1 MGRLA
6 PLVIRLL
13 AVSLVA
19 LVLAE
24 PGNGGDQSVA
34 KERRDADVTA
44 ATAPPAPRRP
54 GKRERN
60 RKRTTTTT
68 TTVDPDDNDVADA
81 TTTTTTT
88 TVDPRAFDH
97 SQKRLRGTAPPL
109 VGPQRRW
116 PGKQHKRRRRRTT
129 TTTTTPPDGDGDMEP
144 TTTLATTTVDP
155 RNLDHTE
162 GGSCLVPLGMESGLI
177 SNESLSA
184 SSSYDQSVSPLSSR
198 IRTEIKGGAWCPN
211 GLISPRSRQFLE
223 IDLHDEYLIT
233 GTESQGRFANSV
245 GVEFVESYSVE
256 YWRTALNRW
265 VKYKD
270 FNGSRLIPG
279 NVNTYTPRKSTLEAP
294 FVASKVRF
302 YPYAA
307 HPRTACMRVELYG
320 CRWKQD
326 LVAYSAPKGGDMQA
340 MTGGARFEDLGY
352 DGTLREG
359 RLINGL
365 GQMTDSLVGPN
376 DFELPDQ
383 LDTRGSR
390 WVGWNKTMMVDEE
403 VTLTF
408 NFSETRL
415 FYHIDVH
422 TNNMFTK
429 DVQLFKEAEVYFS
442 LEGERWQEDY
452 VSHEPKQ
459 DRVSEHARV
468 VHIDLQNRTA
478 KHIMVKLRFQHE
490 WILISEITFKSI
502 PTWVNTS
509 AEFLEEYYKTDTPP
523 SSRKKRNSSLRVS
536 VGLACGALVGGGAFI
551 AATVVLLTKKTRR
564 RIPNML
570 KKPFCPSLRH
580 GSSSSRNNRRA
591 PRLALALANCP
602 PIHMLRPAVVDEDY
616 REPYNIWR
624 ETLGRRDKREAH
636 DQHEYNEICE
646 DTEFPRPYMMKRPDP
661 HESFYA
667 ATDIIHH
674 TYPEERACRREKPAP
689 GLFTSIKL
697 PEAEPPNG
705 VAPLLDFPR
714 GRMRPVTFLGEGPHG
729 SLQICETDGIE
740 ELSDEESPTGGRRR
754 LVVVKTLWRGCHN
767 EVKAAFAREA
777 TWGAGLKHP
786 QLARVLGLSLL
797 EPPCAA
803 LDRGDAAHLPTI
815 LRQER
820 KLNYS
825 SLIHICCQI
834 AAGMKYLESFELV
847 HRDLA
852 ARNVTVTE
860 DLHVKVSDYAMF
872 CEEFVSDYHVMADG
886 SRLPLRWMAWESLL
900 MGMCS
905 PASDVWSFGVTVWE
919 VLTYCM
925 AKPFEEM
932 NDDQVVANASE
943 WRNGGRGA
951 RVPAAPPPRCR
962 RELYDLMH
970 ECWRREP
977 MQRPRFHDLHRFLER
992 MTHGYK
998 PPNNR

>member
-1 MGRLA
+1 MWRLA

-19 LVLAE
+19 IALAE
-24 PGNGGDQSVA
+24 SGSDSGTSVVA
-34 KERRDADVTA
+34 RGQERPERPMR
-44 ATAPPAPRRP
+44 ATGPPRRQ
-54 GKRERN
+54 GRKKR
-60 RKRTTTTT
+60 RTTTTT
-68 TTVDPDDNDVADA
+68 TTLEPEDDDYEH
-81 TTTTTTT
+81 TTPTTTTT
-88 TVDPRAFDH
+88 TVDPRLF
-97 SQKRLRGTAPPL
+97 
-109 VGPQRRW
+109 
-116 PGKQHKRRRRRTT
+116 
-129 TTTTTPPDGDGDMEP
+129 
-144 TTTLATTTVDP
+144 
-155 RNLDHTE
+155 DHTE
-162 GGSCLVPLGMESGLI
+162 VGSCQVPLGMENGKI

-198 IRTEIKGGAWCPN
+198 IRTEIRGGAWCPN
-211 GLISPRSRQFLE
+211 GLISPHSRQYLE
-223 IDLHDEYLIT
+223 IDLRDEYLIT
-233 GTESQGRFANSV
+233 ATESQGRFANSV

-256 YWRTALNRW
+256 YWREALNRW
-265 VKYKD
+265 VKHKD
-270 FNGSRLIPG
+270 FNGSRLLPG
-279 NVNTYTPRKSTLEAP
+279 NSNTYTPRKTTLEAP

-302 YPYAA
+302 FPYAA

-320 CRWKQD
+320 CRWKQA
-326 LVAYSAPKGGDMQA
+326 LVAYAAPKGGDMQA
-340 MTGGARFEDLGY
+340 MTGGARFEDLSY
-352 DGTLREG
+352 DGVVRGSKLVD
-359 RLINGL
+359 GL
-365 GQMTDSLVGPN
+365 GQISDSLFGPN
-376 DFELPDQ
+376 DFELPDP
-383 LDTRGSR
+383 LDTQGTR
-390 WVGWNKTMMVDEE
+390 WVGWNKTMLVDDE
-403 VTLTF
+403 VEITF
-408 NFSETRL
+408 NFTDTRL
-415 FYHIDVH
+415 FQYVDIH

-452 VSHEPKQ
+452 ISYEPKQ
-459 DRVSEHARV
+459 DKVSEHARTI
-468 VHIDLQNRTA
+468 HIDLENKTA
-478 KHIMVKLRFQHE
+478 KHIMMKLKFQHE
-490 WILISEITFKSI
+490 WILISEVTFRSI
-502 PTWVNTS
+502 STVVNQST
-509 AEFLEEYYKTDTPP
+509 EFLDEYYRTDTPP
-523 SSRKKRNSSLRVS
+523 TSRKKRNSSLKVS
-536 VGLACGALVGGGAFI
+536 VGLACGAIVGGGAFI
-551 AATVVLLTKKTRR
+551 AATAILVTKRARR

-570 KKPFCPSLRH
+570 KKPFCPSLR
-580 GSSSSRNNRRA
+580 SNARNNRRA

-624 ETLGRRDKREAH
+624 ETLGRQKRENH
-636 DQHEYNEICE
+636 DQNEYNEICE
-646 DTEFPRPYMMKRPDP
+646 DPEFPRPYMMKRADP

-674 TYPEERACRREKPAP
+674 TYPDERLSRRERPAP

-729 SLQICETDGIE
+729 TLQICETDGIE
-740 ELSDEESPTGGRRR
+740 ELSDEELPSGDRRR
-754 LVVVKTLWRGCHN
+754 LVIVKTLWRGCHN
-767 EVKAAFAREA
+767 DIKAAFAREA

-803 LDRGDAAHLPTI
+803 LDRGDAAPLPTI
-815 LRQER
+815 LKMER
-820 KLNYS
+820 RLNYS

-834 AAGMKYLESFELV
+834 ANGMKYLESFELV

-852 ARNVTVTE
+852 ARNVTVTN
-860 DLHVKVSDYAMF
+860 DLHIKVSDYAMF
-872 CEEFVSDYHVMADG
+872 CDEFIGDYHIMADG
-886 SRLPLRWMAWESLL
+886 TRVPLRWMAWESLL

-932 NDDQVVANASE
+932 NDDQVVANASQ
-943 WRNGGRGA
+943 WRCGGRGA

-992 MTHGYK
+992 MTHGYQ
-998 PPNNR
+998 PPIQREIKH

>member
-1 MGRLA
+1 MWRLA
-6 PLVIRLL
+6 PLVVRLT

-19 LVLAE
+19 IAVAE
-24 PGNGGDQSVA
+24 PGSETDLTLPV
-34 KERRDADVTA
+34 RVTA
-44 ATAPPAPRRP
+44 APVRITSAPR
-54 GKRERN
+54 KAER
-60 RKRTTTTT
+60 K
-68 TTVDPDDNDVADA
+68 
-81 TTTTTTT
+81 
-88 TVDPRAFDH
+88 
-97 SQKRLRGTAPPL
+97 
-109 VGPQRRW
+109 QRN
-116 PGKQHKRRRRRTT
+116 RRRTT
-129 TTTTTPPDGDGDMEP
+129 TTTTTTPDPDEEDDIDI
-144 TTTLATTTVDP
+144 TTPVATTTVDP
-155 RNLDHTE
+155 RTFDHTDV
-162 GGSCLVPLGMESGLI
+162 GSCEVPLGMENGMI
-177 SNESLSA
+177 SNESLSS

-198 IRTEIKGGAWCPN
+198 IRTEIRGGAWCPN

-223 IDLHDEYLIT
+223 IDLRDEYLIT
-233 GTESQGRFANSV
+233 ATESQGRFANSV
-245 GVEFVESYSVE
+245 GVEFVESYLVE
-256 YWRTALNRW
+256 YWRSALNRW

-279 NVNTYTPRKSTLEAP
+279 NVNTYTAKKTTLEAP
-294 FVASKVRF
+294 FIASKVRF
-302 YPYAA
+302 FPYAA

-320 CRWKQD
+320 CRWKQA
-326 LVAYSAPKGGDMQA
+326 LVAYSAPRGGDMQA
-340 MTGGARFEDLGY
+340 MTGGAKFEDMAY
-352 DGTLREG
+352 DGVLRDG
-359 RLINGL
+359 RLSDGL
-365 GQMTDSLVGPN
+365 GQMTDSLLGPN
-376 DFELPDQ
+376 DFELPDPV
-383 LDTRGSR
+383 DTRGTR
-390 WVGWNKTMMVDEE
+390 WVGWNKTMLLEDEVE
-403 VTLTF
+403 LTF
-408 NFSETRL
+408 NFTDTRL
-415 FYHIDVH
+415 FHHIDIH

-452 VSHEPKQ
+452 ISYEPKQ

-468 VHIDLQNRTA
+468 IHIDLQNRTA
-478 KHIMVKLRFQHE
+478 KHIMIKLKFQHE
-490 WILISEITFKSI
+490 WILISEITFKSV
-502 PTWVNTS
+502 PTTVNAS
-509 AEFLEEYYKTDTPP
+509 AEFLEEYYRTDIPP

-536 VGLACGALVGGGAFI
+536 VGLACGAVVGGGAFI
-551 AATVVLLTKKTRR
+551 AATAVLLTKKTRR

-570 KKPFCPSLRH
+570 KKPFCPALR
-580 GSSSSRNNRRA
+580 SNNANSRNNRRA

-624 ETLGRRDKREAH
+624 ETLGRRDKRDAH
-636 DQHEYNEICE
+636 DQNEYNEICE
-646 DTEFPRPYMMKRPDP
+646 DPEFPRPYMMKRPDP

-674 TYPEERACRREKPAP
+674 TYPEERACRRERPTP

-729 SLQICETDGIE
+729 NLQICETDGIE
-740 ELSDEESPTGGRRR
+740 ELSDEESPNGGQRR

-767 EVKAAFAREA
+767 DVKAAFAREA

-803 LDRGDAAHLPTI
+803 LDRGNAVPLPTI
-815 LRQER
+815 LRQDR

-852 ARNVTVTE
+852 ARNVTVSE
-860 DLHVKVSDYAMF
+860 DLNVKVSDYAMF

-886 SRLPLRWMAWESLL
+886 TRLPLRWMAWESLL
-900 MGMCS
+900 LGMYS

-919 VLTYCM
+919 VLTYCLD
-925 AKPFEEM
+925 KPFEEM

-943 WRNGGRGA
+943 WRCGGRGA

-977 MQRPRFHDLHRFLER
+977 SQRPRFHDLHRFLDR

-998 PPNNR
+998 PPANR